1 MALTE
6 VPIELS
12 STPGIVD
19 NSTATAITID
29 ASQNVTLSANLTVNG
44 DLITFGDA
52 NTDSIDFN
60 AEISSNL
67 IPSGARD
74 LGSVGKE
81 WTNLYISGTGDI
93 ATLTST
99 SSTIGT
105 LTVSTTATIPYDNTI
120 SGLNAV
126 NVQSAISELNTLI
139 GGGNVGS
146 QASFDVFEFTAT
158 ASQSTFDVTT
168 FLTGGN
174 VTATQIVTNVE
185 YEITVVGDTDFTTIG
200 AASNNVGIRFTA
212 TGSTTGTGIVR
223 KVATYIPGYIQV
235 FLNGLLL
242 SETDYTATDG
252 ENVVLVQG
260 ADLNDIL
267 AVKKVDS
274 FNTAEILRV
283 LSVDS
288 SASTDALVVDAND
301 NLVVGGEIHG
311 PATLVID
318 PAVIGDNTGLVL
330 IQGNLQVD
338 GTQTTINSTTVEVDD
353 LNITVASGAVDSA
366 AANTAGLDIDGAGVQ
381 FRWNHANTHMNLNT
395 NLDVTGTVTADG
407 LTVEKAGVSQIVA
420 DFSGTGA
427 NAYIQLNDGN
437 STNFAGLGVTT
448 DSLSLWSLN
457 KKRIDISSGGDISFY
472 EDTGTSPKM
481 VWKAA
486 DERLG
491 IGTDNPGNILKI
503 FNTADSEGLDVEN
516 TNASFSS
523 SGLFVNNTSS
533 TGGNLLR
540 LRSFGSDK
548 VVVLGTGNVGIGTSP
563 STTLHLLAASTNIRL
578 EDSDTNAY
586 GQVGVDNTGS
596 LYLQAD
602 NGNGQASSNMYM
614 YVDGTERMR
623 ISSSGDVGIGTTS
636 PNATFKLDVE
646 GAVRTNGTGLYVS
659 ENYSSGNNVY
669 KIYDNSNE
677 FRIES
682 QIFAN
687 ANTASSPI
695 VFATS
700 NTDGRLAR
708 MTIESSGNVG
718 IGTGANIDEALHVEK
733 ATGTTLVKTEVA
745 SGSVV
750 GYEITKTGATSQ
762 SWRIV
767 DGQTANGKL
776 EIYDVTDS
784 RSVMTFDG
792 DGKVGIGTAYPDE
805 ALHVNSGNTNDVA
818 LFESTDV
825 NARIIIKDNTT
836 TNTINANAGKM
847 VFICDSTNAVADSYM
862 GFEVDNIEAMRIDA
876 SGNVGIGCTPENWDP
891 AFDVLRVGKT
901 ANLFSYDT
909 AGDGLWLGSNAFYD
923 DTLNDYKYITTDPVT
938 LYTQINGTHVW
949 SYAASGTAD
958 TQVTFSEAMR
968 IDSSGN
974 VGIDVVP
981 STWASAWTALDIGDG
996 TLFSQNNR
1004 TTGLGSNLYFTGS
1017 DWFPKETGESALYQ
1031 ISQGTHNW
1039 YINSSVTSGVSF
1051 TPTPKMTLD
1060 ASGNLLVGTTSSDA
1074 RLTVHRDTHS
1084 TGSDVANISTDQ
1096 FDAGVTFET
1105 GEFILFGDWD
1115 GTADKMLVV
1124 KRAGVDVFDLNSVG
1138 EITSAP
1144 TYNNTTASAAN
1155 VYIAANAKLYR
1166 STSSARYK
1174 NTIEDASF
1182 GLSETLS
1189 LRPVTYK
1196 GNNDGDV
1203 VYGGLIAEEVHD
1215 AGLTQ
1220 FVQYDEEG
1228 RPDSLA
1234 YGNMVSLCIKAIQEQ
1249 QDLIE
1254 SLTARIAT
1262 LEGSN

>member
-288 SASTDALVVDAND
+288 SASTDALIVDAND

-407 LTVEKAGVSQIVA
+407 LTVEKAGASQIVA

-876 SGNVGIGCTPENWDP
+876 SGNVGI
-891 AFDVLRVGKT
+891 
-901 ANLFSYDT
+901 
-909 AGDGLWLGSNAFYD
+909 
-923 DTLNDYKYITTDPVT
+923 
-938 LYTQINGTHVW
+938 
-949 SYAASGTAD
+949 
-958 TQVTFSEAMR
+958 
-968 IDSSGN
+968 
-974 VGIDVVP
+974 DVVP

-1215 AGLTQ
+1215 AGLTE

>member
-1 MALTE
+1 
-6 VPIELS
+6 
-12 STPGIVD
+12 
-19 NSTATAITID
+19 
-29 ASQNVTLSANLTVNG
+29 
-44 DLITFGDA
+44 
-52 NTDSIDFN
+52 
-60 AEISSNL
+60 
-67 IPSGARD
+67 
-74 LGSVGKE
+74 
-81 WTNLYISGTGDI
+81 
-93 ATLTST
+93 
-99 SSTIGT
+99 
-105 LTVSTTATIPYDNTI
+105 
-120 SGLNAV
+120 
-126 NVQSAISELNTLI
+126 
-139 GGGNVGS
+139 
-146 QASFDVFEFTAT
+146 
-158 ASQSTFDVTT
+158 
-168 FLTGGN
+168 
-174 VTATQIVTNVE
+174 
-185 YEITVVGDTDFTTIG
+185 
-200 AASNNVGIRFTA
+200 
-212 TGSTTGTGIVR
+212 
-223 KVATYIPGYIQV
+223 
-235 FLNGLLL
+235 
-242 SETDYTATDG
+242 
-252 ENVVLVQG
+252 
-260 ADLNDIL
+260 
-267 AVKKVDS
+267 
-274 FNTAEILRV
+274 
-283 LSVDS
+283 
-288 SASTDALVVDAND
+288 
-301 NLVVGGEIHG
+301 
-311 PATLVID
+311 
-318 PAVIGDNTGLVL
+318 
-330 IQGNLQVD
+330 
-338 GTQTTINSTTVEVDD
+338 
-353 LNITVASGAVDSA
+353 
-366 AANTAGLDIDGAGVQ
+366 
-381 FRWNHANTHMNLNT
+381 
-395 NLDVTGTVTADG
+395 
-407 LTVEKAGVSQIVA
+407 
-420 DFSGTGA
+420 
-427 NAYIQLNDGN
+427 
-437 STNFAGLGVTT
+437 
-448 DSLSLWSLN
+448 
-457 KKRIDISSGGDISFY
+457 
-472 EDTGTSPKM
+472 
-481 VWKAA
+481 
-486 DERLG
+486 
-491 IGTDNPGNILKI
+491 
-503 FNTADSEGLDVEN
+503 
-516 TNASFSS
+516 
-523 SGLFVNNTSS
+523 
-533 TGGNLLR
+533 
-540 LRSFGSDK
+540 
-548 VVVLGTGNVGIGTSP
+548 
-563 STTLHLLAASTNIRL
+563 
-578 EDSDTNAY
+578 
-586 GQVGVDNTGS
+586 VGVDNTGS

-876 SGNVGIGCTPENWDP
+876 SGNVGI
-891 AFDVLRVGKT
+891 
-901 ANLFSYDT
+901 
-909 AGDGLWLGSNAFYD
+909 
-923 DTLNDYKYITTDPVT
+923 
-938 LYTQINGTHVW
+938 
-949 SYAASGTAD
+949 
-958 TQVTFSEAMR
+958 
-968 IDSSGN
+968 
-974 VGIDVVP
+974 DVVP

-1215 AGLTQ
+1215 AGLTE

>member
-407 LTVEKAGVSQIVA
+407 LTVEKAGASQIVA

-876 SGNVGIGCTPENWDP
+876 SGNVGI
-891 AFDVLRVGKT
+891 
-901 ANLFSYDT
+901 
-909 AGDGLWLGSNAFYD
+909 
-923 DTLNDYKYITTDPVT
+923 
-938 LYTQINGTHVW
+938 
-949 SYAASGTAD
+949 
-958 TQVTFSEAMR
+958 
-968 IDSSGN
+968 
-974 VGIDVVP
+974 DVVP

>member
-407 LTVEKAGVSQIVA
+407 LTVEKAGASQIVA

-876 SGNVGIGCTPENWDP
+876 SGNVGI
-891 AFDVLRVGKT
+891 
-901 ANLFSYDT
+901 
-909 AGDGLWLGSNAFYD
+909 
-923 DTLNDYKYITTDPVT
+923 
-938 LYTQINGTHVW
+938 
-949 SYAASGTAD
+949 
-958 TQVTFSEAMR
+958 
-968 IDSSGN
+968 
-974 VGIDVVP
+974 DVVP

-1215 AGLTQ
+1215 AGLTE